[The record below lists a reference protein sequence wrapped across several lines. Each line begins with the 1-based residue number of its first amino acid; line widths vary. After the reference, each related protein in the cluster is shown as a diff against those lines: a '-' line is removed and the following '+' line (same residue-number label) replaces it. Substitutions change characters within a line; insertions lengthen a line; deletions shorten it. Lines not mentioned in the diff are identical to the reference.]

1 MRYLVVIL
9 PLKGESKINR
19 TQDVLP
25 DKYFI
30 NGKEVHVT
38 WEFNTKGPN
47 VIDVLIDIFLDQQR
61 KKKED
66 K

>member
-1 MRYLVVIL
+1 MI
-9 PLKGESKINR
+9 GGIKIKN
-19 TQDVLP
+19 QELLP

-30 NGKEVHVT
+30 NGKEVQVT
-38 WEFNTKGPN
+38 REFNTEGPD

-61 KKKED
+61 KKKEA